1 MTESGNQKRQS
12 PEARLSRTQLL
23 RMLGISE
30 RQLRTWEKQGWIAP
44 RPSGERPKT
53 ASYSFAEVATL
64 RALLRLRQNGIQ
76 ASRLRLV
83 QAALRERLQQAGIA
97 SPWSALEIH
106 NQGKRLSV
114 YFQGCR
120 MEPLTGQLLFDYRDH
135 GTKQTAPRTLA
146 RSRNSSTA
154 DRSLQA
160 NRLFCA
166 GLRYEEFP
174 DTVPKAIRAY
184 QRALEL
190 NPQAIGASI
199 NLGTIYYRQGLWKEA
214 ETCYRAALAVNPAHA
229 MVHFNLAN
237 LFEETGEL
245 DKARAHYEA
254 AIRLDPN
261 YADPRYNLALVY
273 ERLGCHGKAFQQ
285 WRAYLKLD
293 SHGPWAEY
301 ARTRLEAVPLRV
313 LPARKSLPDA

>member
-1 MTESGNQKRQS
+1 MTGSGNEKRQA
-12 PEARLSRTQLL
+12 PEARVSRAQLL
-23 RMLGISE
+23 RILGISE

-44 RPSGERPKT
+44 RLSEERPKT

-64 RALLRLRQNGIQ
+64 RALLRLRQNGIP

-83 QAALRERLQQAGIA
+83 RAALRDHLRQAGIA
-97 SPWSALEIH
+97 SASQIH
-106 NQGKRLSV
+106 HQGKRLSV

-154 DRSLQA
+154 DRGLQA
-160 NRLFCA
+160 NRLFWA
-166 GLRYEEFP
+166 GLRYEKSP
-174 DTVPKAIRAY
+174 DTLPKAIRAY

-190 NPQAIGASI
+190 NPQAIGAFI
-199 NLGTIYYRQGLWKEA
+199 NLGTIYYRQGLWKET

-229 MVHFNLAN
+229 LVHFNLAN

-245 DKARAHYEA
+245 AKAREHYEA

-273 ERLGCHGKAFQQ
+273 ERLGRHGKAFQQ